1 MNALVFMLLLY
12 YYGSSDKYK
21 KQRYALVEMI
31 TKRFRRDDA
40 DLRKKQSELVIL
52 LLDLLACPFLRHKDR
67 RNMCAAM
74 GVDETAQTKI
84 ENYLKKRKYMFTRWT
99 NVNLTKE
106 LGAKV
111 SLEVY
116 S

>member
-1 MNALVFMLLLY
+1 MNALVFILLLY
-12 YYGSSDKYK
+12 YYGNSDKYL
-21 KQRYALVEMI
+21 KQRYALIKLI
-31 TKRFRRDDA
+31 TNRFKREEK
-40 DLRKKQSELVIL
+40 DLRRKQSELVIL
-52 LLDLLACPFLRHKDR
+52 LLDLLACPFLRHEDR
-67 RNMCAAM
+67 RDMCAAM
-74 GVDETAQTKI
+74 GVDEAAQTEI
-84 ENYLKKRKYMFTRWT
+84 EDYLKKRKYMFTRWT